1 MAIIGFLYLRL
12 RWLFVLW
19 LLLTISAVALD
30 SLSISLLLP
39 LVSEQDSAI
48 GRFVYRLFAAV
59 GIEYTLVSAVV
70 FIACAYFARNLLFTL
85 QGLVAGRSIAKLQTD
100 AKLQVVEN
108 VSRMDYES
116 FSRTDAGVLNNA
128 VTLEFNNMAAALG
141 ILTNGLV
148 CGLFAF
154 SMFLLASIIE
164 PQLVA
169 VTLAALVPAYIG
181 MKKAAGF
188 LQGLSE
194 RNTSNNSIIQ
204 ALMTQMLA
212 AFKYLKATET
222 HDRILGKMQGNI
234 RTQGR
239 LLFAQRSVATVVN
252 NGTDLVLVFTLL
264 GFVVLYAGGIG
275 KSLIEAVFILVV
287 IRRGVS
293 YGIQCQDRFHNFL
306 EMSGSIGIFQKL
318 DRELPEHE
326 EAAGSNTVPPD
337 FSQSIEFR
345 NVSFSYLDSG
355 EGLRDLN
362 LTIPPG
368 SKVAIVGPSG
378 AGKSTLVT
386 MLTGILRPTSGVVSL
401 GDTPYSEI
409 DQGALRSQIG
419 YVTQESVIF
428 NDSVEN
434 NVTLWDPQVDAARV
448 RRALR
453 ASGSEEFVNDLPE
466 GLSTTIGG
474 EGAML
479 SGGQRQRIAIAR
491 ELYKNARLLICDEGA
506 SALESGLEESIL
518 SNIDQARCDASVV
531 LVSHRLSITR
541 NADMIYVMEKGR
553 VVEQGS
559 YRELCAAGGTFS
571 EMVGRQ
577 TV

>member
-1 MAIIGFLYLRL
+1 MG
-12 RWLFVLW
+12 
-19 LLLTISAVALD
+19 
-30 SLSISLLLP
+30 
-39 LVSEQDSAI
+39 
-48 GRFVYRLFAAV
+48 
-59 GIEYTLVSAVV
+59 
-70 FIACAYFARNLLFTL
+70 
-85 QGLVAGRSIAKLQTD
+85 
-100 AKLQVVEN
+100 
-108 VSRMDYES
+108 YES

-154 SMFLLASIIE
+154 SMFLLASMIE

-181 MKKAAGF
+181 MKKASGF
-188 LQGLSE
+188 LQGLSA

-287 IRRGVS
+287 IRRGIS

-337 FSQSIEFR
+337 FSQPIEFR

-355 EGLRDLN
+355 EGLKDLN

-368 SKVAIVGPSG
+368 SRVAIVGPSG

-401 GDTPYSEI
+401 GDTPYSDI

-466 GLSTTIGG
+466 GLSTTIGD

-518 SNIDQARCDASVV
+518 SNIDQARGDASVV

-559 YRELCAAGGTFS
+559 YPELCAAGGIFS